1 MKSRLQWSKP
11 KTPKGSFRSSISFL
25 LYLSSMWFWFADAS
39 TATPTSTGFR
49 WPRDSIY
56 GAVIL
61 LGAGGAFVNV
71 LAMTNIAY
79 VIGQNVVSRIFRREH

>member
-1 MKSRLQWSKP
+1 MKDLELI
-11 KTPKGSFRSSISFL
+11 SSELRVFVNC
-25 LYLSSMWFWFADAS
+25 SMWFWLADAS
-39 TATPTSTGFR
+39 TATPTSTGFK

-71 LAMTNIAY
+71 ISMTLVAY
-79 VIGQNVVSRIFRREH
+79 MVGPYVVSV